1 MTTLDP
7 RATTQHIEAIWQQSI
22 SPRLLDYIK
31 IPAKSPQFD
40 PDWAKH
46 GHIDKAIALAE
57 DWCREQAVAQMTI
70 EIIRL
75 EDRTPVLFIEIPGSG
90 EQEHTVLLYGH
101 LDKQPEMAGWDVDK
115 GPWKPVL
122 VGERLFGRGG
132 ADDGYA
138 VFASLAALRILQ
150 EQRIEHSRCL
160 ILIETCEESGS
171 YDLPY
176 YIDALGERL
185 GQPDLV
191 ICLDSGCG
199 SYDRLWLTTSLRGL
213 AAGDLSVEILTGGVH
228 SGDAGGIV
236 PDSFRILRQLLDRLE
251 DVGSGHILPASLHA
265 EIPAQRREQAGRA
278 GEILGAQTFE
288 RFPFVPGAKPAAQ
301 NLTQLILNR
310 TWLPALAVTG
320 AGGWPALADAGN
332 VLRPAT
338 TLRLSLRLPPTVSGE
353 MAGALLKELL
363 EADAPYGSR
372 VRFRATQTTTG
383 WHAPP
388 QHEWL
393 TNGVDQASRDYFGQP
408 AAYMGEG
415 GSIPFMA
422 MLGERFPAAQ
432 FVITGVLG
440 PHANAHGP
448 NEFLHLPTAKRL
460 TACIAAVIA
469 RHHRQALSPSVGCG

>member
-1 MTTLDP
+1 MTALDL
-7 RATTQHIEAIWQQSI
+7 RRTARYIEDLWQQSI
-22 SPRLLDYIK
+22 LHRLTDYIR
-31 IPAKSPQFD
+31 IPAKSPHFD
-40 PDWAKH
+40 PDWAAH
-46 GHIDKAIALAE
+46 GHIDEAMALVE
-57 DWCREQAVAQMTI
+57 RWCLEQAVAGMTV
-70 EIIRL
+70 EVVRL
-75 EDRTPVLFIEIPGSG
+75 DGRTPVLLIDIPGSG
-90 EQEHTVLLYGH
+90 EGSVLLYGH
-101 LDKQPEMAGWDVDK
+101 LDKQPEMTGWDVDK
-115 GPWKPVL
+115 GPWRPVL
-122 VGERLFGRGG
+122 SGERLFGRGG

-138 VFASLAALRILQ
+138 VFASLAALQVLQ

-171 YDLPY
+171 YDLPH

-213 AAGDLSVEILTGGVH
+213 AAGDLSVEILTEGIH
-228 SGDAGGIV
+228 SGDASGIV
-236 PDSFRILRQLLDRLE
+236 PCSFRVIRQLLARLE
-251 DVGSGHILPASLHA
+251 DADSGCILPAGLHA
-265 EIPAQRREQAGRA
+265 EIPAERREQARRA
-278 GEILGAQTFE
+278 GEILGGRVFE
-288 RFPFVPGAKPAAQ
+288 RFPFVPGTKPNAEHPA
-301 NLTQLILNR
+301 QLILNR

-320 AGGWPALADAGN
+320 AEGLPELADAGN

-353 MAGALLKELL
+353 AASALLRELL
-363 EADAPYGSR
+363 ETDAPQGSR
-372 VRFRATQTTTG
+372 VRFRNTQATTG
-383 WHAPP
+383 WNAPP
-388 QHEWL
+388 QRKWL
-393 TNGVDQASRDYFGQP
+393 TDVLDQASRDYFGQP

-432 FVITGVLG
+432 FLITGVLG

-469 RHHRQALSPSVGCG
+469 CQHHQASDSVGLW